1 MSLKLY
7 SPEEFSKQ
15 TSGSQDFMKR
25 LAELFVNALEKDLEV
40 LSNHAKNKDYAAIK
54 ASLHKMKS
62 GLVILGS
69 KQLHS
74 QCKELEILA
83 AEEQLL
89 CIELIPEL
97 LSNFRKLANELQVD
111 FNL

>member
-7 SPEEFSKQ
+7 SPEELSKQ
-15 TSGSQDFMKR
+15 TSGSQDFMKK
-25 LAELFVNALEKDLEV
+25 LAELFVNALEKDLEI
-40 LSNHAKNKDYAAIK
+40 LTNHADNKDYAAIK

-69 KQLHS
+69 KKLHN
-74 QCKELEILA
+74 QCKEIEILA

-89 CIELIPEL
+89 SIELMPEL
-97 LSNFRKLANELQVD
+97 LSNFRKLSNELKVD